1 MIVTCILL
9 PRWLFNIPG
18 VLYEIH
24 DVILILTIHVATNLA
39 RKDDDILS
47 LNKSGKQE
55 LTHLMRVAV
64 SHSLGVPRGDVRWV
78 GRKKS
83 NFQYRWFLLLASSL
97 KIRGNVQGGEI
108 LFCWF
113 WFWFYYNQ
121 CSMVFYTTSGVWN
134 WGIVLA
140 EFEWEQYNW
149 ILSFVFCLKRSA
161 AILLLAGLAMLC
173 YPLCAFLTQLFKST
187 I

>member
-97 KIRGNVQGGEI
+97 KIRGNVQGGEK
-108 LFCWF
+108 LFC

-121 CSMVFYTTSGVWN
+121 CSMVFYPTSMKLGNCFGRIWVRT
-134 WGIVLA
+134 IQLDT
-140 EFEWEQYNW
+140 F
-149 ILSFVFCLKRSA
+149 FCLLFEKERRNLVIGRA
-161 AILLLAGLAMLC
+161 GNALLSSVC
-173 YPLCAFLTQLFKST
+173 FFYS
-187 I
+187 IV